1 MLARFT
7 GRNKDRK
14 IKDDGQRLIWQASI
28 FNGRSTSRPLNIN
41 WVM

>member
-14 IKDDGQRLIWQASI
+14 LKDDGQRLIRQASI
-28 FNGRSTSRPLNIN
+28 FTAALRLD
-41 WVM
+41 V